1 MSKNIAFKI
10 LKSHLLEGHLKQG
23 QEIAIKINQTL
34 TQDSTGT
41 MVYLQLEAMGI
52 KEIKTD
58 LSVAYID
65 HNMLQTGFE
74 NADDHAFIQSVAA
87 KYGIVFSKPGNGIC
101 HQLHLER
108 FAKPG
113 DVLIGSDSHTPTC
126 GGIGM
131 LAMGA
136 GGLDVAVAM
145 AKGSY
150 YLKMPRVIN
159 IRIEGMRKPW
169 VSAKD
174 IILHVL
180 GKLTVKGGVNAIL
193 EYSGEGVKHLS
204 VPERSTIT
212 NMGAELGATT
222 SLFPS
227 DEITHDFLRRQ
238 GRTGDFVSLS
248 ADEDAEYDE
257 TIVIQLE
264 EVVPCA
270 AMPYSPDRVA
280 PIDDIGHIAVDQ
292 VNIGSCTNGSYAD
305 FMKVAKI
312 LKGKKVNPQ
321 VSLTLSPGSS
331 NVLKMLAEN
340 GAMADLIG
348 AGARLLEAG
357 CGPCIGMGQAPKS
370 GAVSLRTFNRNFK
383 GRCGTMDAEVYLVS
397 PETAAASALTGYLT
411 NPQLMGEPINV
422 ENPEV
427 YANDDGYWIVNPP
440 KPQMTIEMGPNIK
453 PFPRGSSLPET
464 LEATVLVK
472 TGDNITTDDIMP
484 SYASLLP
491 YRSNIPAL
499 SKYCFNAVVNDFC
512 DRAHHAGNG
521 IVVGGSNYGQG
532 SSREHAALVPLYL
545 GVKAVIVKS
554 FARIHQANLINAG
567 ILPLVFANESDYEL
581 INEGD
586 RIHLE
591 NLSTLESNGWVK
603 VANSTTGDTF
613 QAVFQGSARDVA
625 MLQAGGAL
633 NYAVKGGVLD
643 A

>member
-1 MSKNIAFKI
+1 MSKNLAVKI
-10 LKSHLLEGHLKQG
+10 LKSHLLEGHLQQG
-23 QEIAIKINQTL
+23 QEIAIKVNQTL

-41 MVYLQLEAMGI
+41 MVYLQLEAMEI
-52 KEIKTD
+52 KKIKTD

-108 FAKPG
+108 FSKPG
-113 DVLIGSDSHTPTC
+113 DVLIGADSHTPTC
-126 GGIGM
+126 GGMGM

-145 AKGSY
+145 AKGYY
-150 YLKMPRVIN
+150 YLKMPRIVN
-159 IRIEGMRKPW
+159 IRLEGSRKPW

-174 IILHVL
+174 IILHIL
-180 GKLTVKGGVNAIL
+180 GKLTVNGGVNAIL
-193 EYSGEGVKHLS
+193 EYTGEGLTHLS

-238 GRTGDFVSLS
+238 GRADDFVALS
-248 ADEDAEYDE
+248 ADEDAAYDE

-264 EVVPCA
+264 KVVPCA
-270 AMPYSPDRVA
+270 AMPHSPDKVA
-280 PIDDIGHIAVDQ
+280 PIDDIGAIAVDQ
-292 VNIGSCTNGSYAD
+292 VNIGSCTNSSYAD
-305 FMKVAKI
+305 FMKTAQI
-312 LKGKKVNPQ
+312 LKGKKVHPR

-340 GAMADLIG
+340 GIMADLIG

-383 GRCGTMDAEVYLVS
+383 GRCGTVDAEVYLVS
-397 PETAAASALTGYLT
+397 PETAAASAVTGYLT
-411 NPQLMGEPINV
+411 NPQSLGEPLNIEEPNR
-422 ENPEV
+422 
-427 YANDDGYWIVNPP
+427 YANAEGYWIANPP
-440 KPQMTIEMGPNIK
+440 EPQVTIEMGPNIK
-453 PFPRGSSLPET
+453 PFPRGSSLEGE

-499 SKYCFNAVVNDFC
+499 SKYCFITVADDFC
-512 DRAHHAGNG
+512 DRAHNAGKG
-521 IVVGGSNYGQG
+521 IVVGGNNYGQG

-545 GVKAVIVKS
+545 GVKAVIAKS

-567 ILPLVFANESDYEL
+567 ILPLVFANDTDYEL
-581 INEGD
+581 VNEAD
-586 RIHLE
+586 ILRLE
-591 NLSTLESNGWVK
+591 DLAALGTTGLAK
-603 VANSTTGDTF
+603 VINSTTGVTF
-613 QAVFQGSARDVA
+613 HALFQGSSRDVSI
-625 MLQAGGAL
+625 LQAGGAL
-633 NYAVKGGVLD
+633 NYAVKGGVHD